1 MPEIY
6 TVKDRWGFWWSSA
19 TTPEKGYVCHSD
31 TGAQAVELRTL
42 DHIMDNYGI
51 SAGAAVQEV
60 IEDDEM
66 IMAWADDVIVRRD
79 LKAAPKREKSEP
91 VERGEDPSVFDA
103 EAAIRLVVE
112 TDADLRTMSDPVRH
126 QAILREFAKRIWDV
140 AESAGADDISK
151 CCGCTGSDKELNPFK
166 ERRESDE

>member
-1 MPEIY
+1 MPEVY
-6 TVKDRWGFWWSSA
+6 TIKDRWGYWWSSA
-19 TTPEKGYVCHSD
+19 ASPEEGFVCHG
-31 TGAQAVELRTL
+31 TNGMTTIELRTL
-42 DHIMDNYGI
+42 DHIIQNYGI

-66 IMAWADDVIVRRD
+66 ITAWADDFIVRHD
-79 LKAAPKREKSEP
+79 LKAAPKKEKSEP

-126 QAILREFAKRIWDV
+126 QAILREFAKRIWDE
-140 AESAGADDISK
+140 AEDATAEDMSK

-166 ERRESDE
+166 EQK